1 MGFLDFL
8 KDVSKGI
15 TSAVG
20 SAIPIV
26 GPAAASQLN
35 KLYKKGG
42 MVGMRKGGMLPMAKG
57 GLAGIYENLPSATQE
72 LKGYAQQY
80 IPQARQF
87 LGLKKGGAV
96 VSTPMGKMMVPM
108 GKPAKKKRVQKKKK

>member
-15 TSAVG
+15 TTAVG
-20 SAIPIV
+20 SAIPII
-26 GPAAASQLN
+26 GPAAAGQLN

-42 MVGMRKGGMLPMAKG
+42 MVAMRKGGMLPMANG
-57 GLAGIYENLPSATQE
+57 GLAGIYANLPQAVQE
-72 LKGYAQQY
+72 VRGYANEY
-80 IPQARQF
+80 IPQARKY
-87 LGLKKGGAV
+87 LGLKAGGAV